1 MTSLNFSGSLVAGQT
16 WTSSKIDWS
25 VEPYSNYNSFTI
37 SVLASGQITISVYVA
52 GDFGGLGEIIE
63 TITTKPPYMD
73 MEVLHL
79 VKLQRYFSYQIR
91 CGSSNVSTVET
102 ILRFNNNQIF
112 SPLADNNGVPIS
124 ILNKLNVNAYTTD
137 ISGNG
142 ITSTNNALNCYITGS
157 GSNSSN
163 NIHDSNGNTINATS
177 GKLNVNQ
184 NYLTTTNDAVG
195 AYLHDGSG
203 NKLTSSENKLN
214 VNQNYLTAT
223 NDAVG
228 AYLYDGSGNHITST
242 TNKLNVNQNYLS
254 ATNDAVKANLYD
266 GSGNKLTSTTGY
278 LNVNVSNNTNLF
290 SKIKDSAGNTLS
302 ATNGALRVADTIND
316 IVNGLYNDG
325 FNTQKVSRLICSRS
339 VVSLSGSDINTIVS
353 DAYPFS
359 SFNDTVYCVSSNV
372 NDDSSGTGAREI
384 VIYGMDNAGVF
395 ASTIQTL
402 NGTSNSTVVGITNSI
417 FYAINGAYISQCG
430 SSGANQGTLTIK
442 TSTGNIEVCNIQ
454 PNLGTTLQGVLFV
467 PSSIQSIIMRRAYIQ
482 TSSLMNVYFFVKKSG
497 STTWLVQDMCV
508 VNGNTIKD
516 IFLLLNAGDV
526 FRVNAV
532 ALSTTGSC
540 AVQIEQY
547 ITQ

>member
-1 MTSLNFSGSLVAGQT
+1 M
-16 WTSSKIDWS
+16 
-25 VEPYSNYNSFTI
+25 
-37 SVLASGQITISVYVA
+37 
-52 GDFGGLGEIIE
+52 
-63 TITTKPPYMD
+63 
-73 MEVLHL
+73 
-79 VKLQRYFSYQIR
+79 
-91 CGSSNVSTVET
+91 
-102 ILRFNNNQIF
+102 
-112 SPLADNNGVPIS
+112 
-124 ILNKLNVNAYTTD
+124 
-137 ISGNG
+137 
-142 ITSTNNALNCYITGS
+142 
-157 GSNSSN
+157 
-163 NIHDSNGNTINATS
+163 
-177 GKLNVNQ
+177 
-184 NYLTTTNDAVG
+184 
-195 AYLHDGSG
+195 
-203 NKLTSSENKLN
+203 
-214 VNQNYLTAT
+214 
-223 NDAVG
+223 
-228 AYLYDGSGNHITST
+228 
-242 TNKLNVNQNYLS
+242 NQNYLS

-384 VIYGMDNAGVF
+384 VIYGMDNTGVF